1 MNCPTGC
8 SECFYAVFT
17 NGSPP
22 KENYTMVDNFTLL
35 TDAEASSMGLKKLCG
50 DCEPKFTIYVDLAT
64 CMACPSTCTECFY
77 SNGREINMMQIYL
90 SISIP
95 ASNQLVQKGV
105 TLRCSDC
112 LEGYS
117 LNLSQVCIKYNCALK
132 NCSVCMMQQTP
143 TNPKTTY
150 YSCLKCTTGYSIFT
164 YENQSTIPP
173 QRISVCKNCADFF
186 DYCLQCQSALTQS
199 TITGGPGGA
208 PGGGG
213 GGGGAPT
220 IQYVCTACES
230 EKVLSSVNYE
240 TKCLSC
246 DSCASGMCTANSIT
260 GKVSKILI

>member
-1 MNCPTGC
+1 MRHIYLFLSISYFKVHFLLGASSGMGFHYNGLCMNCPTGC

-117 LNLSQVCIKYNCALK
+117 LNLSQVCIKYNCAFLLIG
-132 NCSVCMMQQTP
+132 VTP
-143 TNPKTTY
+143 APLNPTLSTY
-150 YSCLKCTTGYSIFT
+150 NNISLSDLYY
-164 YENQSTIPP
+164 
-173 QRISVCKNCADFF
+173 RI
-186 DYCLQCQSALTQS
+186 
-199 TITGGPGGA
+199 
-208 PGGGG
+208 
-213 GGGGAPT
+213 
-220 IQYVCTACES
+220 
-230 EKVLSSVNYE
+230 
-240 TKCLSC
+240 
-246 DSCASGMCTANSIT
+246 
-260 GKVSKILI
+260 